1 MNFKVRPG
9 SLVRYKYPDY
19 DMGIVLTV
27 NPAAKKRGRPTML
40 IYWPDTDELARMT
53 DLMLEVVSY

>member
-1 MNFKVRPG
+1 M
-9 SLVRYKYPDY
+9 RYKYPHY